1 MKQIKLFTIL
11 LAAAALTATGCKKD
25 SDSNLA
31 SVDEL
36 QFYESFFTMQ
46 VGDSYAVDYLVKPA
60 NPKGKLKWKSDS
72 PDVVE
77 VKDGM
82 LTAKG
87 EGEARIRLIAKNTET
102 RTLVTVIPKR
112 YELCQMKL
120 NSSNKGY
127 KNVLGDDIVLD
138 VDSENH
144 YFVLWD
150 NETGNYVQGSDLKT
164 KLEGKFKDSEAAKAF
179 YPLKTEWGIYDY
191 YGILVVPRRF
201 CEKTQ
206 LDIIYDVEP
215 LCSIHFT
222 VNIKS
227 YYRRKFYLV
236 NYVSHEILPTLNDI
250 SSSNLPVIAR
260 KSWGKESAPEEIKD
274 HTGINYIHI
283 GDDSNLTI
291 TYSPE
296 NRFYYTVAKN
306 GSVDITKSREIRFG
320 YQNGDESFTQP
331 LFFTTHAVRYYE
343 LPDVV
348 YDR

>member
-1 MKQIKLFTIL
+1 
-11 LAAAALTATGCKKD
+11 
-25 SDSNLA
+25 
-31 SVDEL
+31 
-36 QFYESFFTMQ
+36 MQ

-60 NPKGKLKWKSDS
+60 EPNGKLKWKSDS

-87 EGEARIRLIAKNTET
+87 EGEARIRLIAKNTEA

-127 KNVLGDDIVLD
+127 KHVLGSDIVLD
-138 VDSENH
+138 V
-144 YFVLWD
+144 
-150 NETGNYVQGSDLKT
+150 
-164 KLEGKFKDSEAAKAF
+164 DSEAAKAF

-250 SSSNLPVIAR
+250 SSSNL
-260 KSWGKESAPEEIKD
+260 
-274 HTGINYIHI
+274 
-283 GDDSNLTI
+283 TI

-296 NRFYYTVAKN
+296 NLFYYIM
-306 GSVDITKSREIRFG
+306 SCRM
-320 YQNGDESFTQP
+320 
-331 LFFTTHAVRYYE
+331 
-343 LPDVV
+343 
-348 YDR
+348 